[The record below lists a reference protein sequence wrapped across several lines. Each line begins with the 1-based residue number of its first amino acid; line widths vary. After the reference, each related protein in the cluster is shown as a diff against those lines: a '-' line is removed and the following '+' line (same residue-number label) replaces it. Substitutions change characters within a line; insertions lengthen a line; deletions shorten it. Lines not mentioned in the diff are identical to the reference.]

1 MKNINDKRNLE
12 KEVVAE
18 MIALYCRKNHH
29 SPKGSLCAECS
40 ALRDYAFYRSDVC
53 PFMETKTFCSNCAV
67 HCYSP
72 QMREQIKTVMRF
84 SAPRMLTRRPIMSI
98 RHLILMKQEKRKL
111 NQAK

>member
-53 PFMETKTFCSNCAV
+53 PFMETKTFCSNCKV
-67 HCYSP
+67 HCYKND
-72 QMREQIKTVMRF
+72 MREKIRAVMRF
-84 SAPRMLTRRPIMSI
+84 SGPRMIFHHPIMAI
-98 RHLILMKQEKRKL
+98 RHVIESKKEKKCMEV
-111 NQAK
+111 Q